1 MTRPNGTGALTVA
14 SHGWV
19 APGLG
24 QPDQGSA
31 NRIHPNVMP
40 AAHPAGRHDQPQDH
54 TGLPAAR
61 GGAGLQILGASEMRQ
76 N

>member
-1 MTRPNGTGALTVA
+1 MTRPDGTGLSPMA
-14 SHGWV
+14 SDGWV
-19 APGLG
+19 APGLA

-40 AAHPAGRHDQPQDH
+40 AVHPAGRHDRPQDH
-54 TGLPAAR
+54 TGLPARRAD
-61 GGAGLQILGASEMRQ
+61 AGLQILGGSEMRQ